1 MKNYIENVSVEILFN
16 GKPAKQYT
24 SEGEIFIEAKEDSE
38 YEISIKNSNSFRIEC
53 VVGVDGINVISGDTN
68 TEQSTGY
75 VIDKYDTLKLKGY
88 RVSDEKVAAFKFTK
102 KGESYASS
110 KSINAQ
116 NGVIN
121 VRCYKE
127 KIDPVP
133 QWTKIYEEPLD
144 VIIKR
149 RKRYIYEYDDYPYWQ
164 YPPYWNQPY
173 TTWCGTIPN
182 SISINGCDNSQGIAT
197 FNMSNTTRSAESK
210 LSASVNQCSFQAQTV
225 PDSNFQNCSQ
235 ELTPSDHFD
244 MGSSFGTA
252 KESKITHVK
261 FERGDLLGEINL
273 YYASR
278 NNLKE
283 KLGINLSNEQKVVF
297 PQGVSKYCSPPVGW
311 KG

>member
-1 MKNYIENVSVEILFN
+1 MKNQIDNVSVEILFN

-110 KSINAQ
+110 KSVNAQ

-127 KIDPVP
+127 KIEIPKTF
-133 QWTKIYEEPLD
+133 QLWEEPLD

-149 RKRYIYEYDDYPYWQ
+149 KRRYIYEYDVYPYW
-164 YPPYWNQPY
+164 PAPYWNQPY
-173 TTWCGTIPN
+173 STWCGTTPN
-182 SISINGCDNSQGIAT
+182 TNSTGIAA
-197 FNMSNTTRSAESK
+197 FNMSNTNCSTEGK
-210 LSASVNQCSFQAQTV
+210 LPNTVNQCSFQAQTV
-225 PDSNFQNCSQ
+225 PDSQNYSQ

-297 PQGVSKYCSPPVGW
+297 PQGVSKYCSPPAGW

>member
-16 GKPAKQYT
+16 GKPCKQYT

-102 KGESYASS
+102 RGESYASS

-127 KIDPVP
+127 KIEIPKWF
-133 QWTKIYEEPLD
+133 QIEEEPI
-144 VIIKR
+144 VIK
-149 RKRYIYEYDDYPYWQ
+149 RKRYIYDYDDFYHWPKPLYPF
-164 YPPYWNQPY
+164 YPNYPI
-173 TTWCGTIPN
+173 WCSYSPN
-182 SISINGCDNSQGIAT
+182 TGINGTDNSGSIGT
-197 FNMSNTTRSAESK
+197 FNMSNTTRSAEPK

-235 ELTPSDHFD
+235 ELTPSEHFD

-297 PQGVSKYCSPPVGW
+297 PQGVSKYCSPPAGW